1 VTRKDLIDFLCDE
14 TGLEL
19 SEYALGAGFM
29 AITIATVFGELGTRV
44 TSSLNNLLDKMA
56 T

>member
-1 VTRKDLIDFLCDE
+1 MRQKFFEFWLDE

-29 AITIATVFGELGTRV
+29 AITIATVFGELGTSITNQLNALLGKIV
-44 TSSLNNLLDKMA
+44 T
-56 T
+56 